1 MWEEQQLHLLEG
13 VHILLCKRP
22 LVARD
27 SVKMSICRVSGGSDG
42 RRNTGRKDGG
52 DYKEEQ
58 RIAMKNGMEG
68 RFISRVEHGDGVLYY
83 RGNGCGWPQG
93 GRKASVKSTWT

>member
-27 SVKMSICRVSGGSDG
+27 SVRMSICRVSGGSDG

-58 RIAMKNGMEG
+58 RIAMKKARRGGLLAGSSMVMACCTTGGMGVVGPRVAG
-68 RFISRVEHGDGVLYY
+68 RPR
-83 RGNGCGWPQG
+83 
-93 GRKASVKSTWT
+93 